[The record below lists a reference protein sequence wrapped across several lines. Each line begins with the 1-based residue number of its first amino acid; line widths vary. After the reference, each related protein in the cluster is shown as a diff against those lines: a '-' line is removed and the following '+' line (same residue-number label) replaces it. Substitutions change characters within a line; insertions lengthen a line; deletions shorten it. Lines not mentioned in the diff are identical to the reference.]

1 MRVEFWLKVLQ
12 CVMVSTGLVRACDM
26 LQVKFLCSVKVLLCE
41 LRIAGCHAAQ

>member
-1 MRVEFWLKVLQ
+1 MRVGFWLKVLH

-26 LQVKFLCSVKVLLCE
+26 LQVQFLYFVEVLLCE